1 MFILFICFF
10 LYCLGLK
17 YILCKNEPSF
27 CFFVFFVVEKMWL
40 KNYNTICRILA
51 ELCIDKLCK
60 NEFPMDMC
68 EWRDSV
74 LYFQDYFKECLNL
87 RFCSKCHILKWYFF
101 FIHIIILHSIFLTVG
116 SSECKSAI
124 YCLVFPSMTSHFSF
138 FFNVFTLCERVK
150 SCAKWPLT
158 PTWNVYL
165 CHIESFMYSGVS
177 NSSPFESENL
187 SIKGDFPFQNYMS
200 LCLQILVIFSF

>member
-1 MFILFICFF
+1 MAGGGEGFHCTVKVFIDLEIGTPVNCLFCSSASSYTAWVLNTFYVKMNQVFVF
-10 LYCLGLK
+10 L
-17 YILCKNEPSF
+17 F
-27 CFFVFFVVEKMWL
+27 FFVVEKMWL

-116 SSECKSAI
+116 
-124 YCLVFPSMTSHFSF
+124 F
-138 FFNVFTLCERVK
+138 
-150 SCAKWPLT
+150 
-158 PTWNVYL
+158 
-165 CHIESFMYSGVS
+165 
-177 NSSPFESENL
+177 
-187 SIKGDFPFQNYMS
+187 
-200 LCLQILVIFSF
+200 